1 MQTKTLFT
9 LALAMVFAI
18 QPSLSLA
25 MDGENMKKKHP
36 YVFHLVQADLWE
48 AAKTTPDGIY
58 YPPTYK
64 QDGFTHGTANP
75 EKLLTVA
82 NHFYQGV
89 VGDWLCLRMSV
100 DSLRATGVETVFEGT
115 APVGD
120 KSADFEGSNEE
131 LYPHILGGIS
141 PDAVISTHK
150 VIRTKHDNRSHHGCT
165 NTPQRS
171 VITAQ
176 NKSRCMKV
184 NPITEAL
191 THLKKQPNT

>member
-1 MQTKTLFT
+1 MSIGDIGKIMQLKIQLTFV
-9 LALAMVFAI
+9 LASVFATL
-18 QPSLSLA
+18 PWMNVA
-25 MDGENMKKKHP
+25 ADGENMKEQHP
-36 YVFHLVQADLWE
+36 YVFHLIQADLWE

-150 VIRTKHDNRSHHGCT
+150 VIRTNDGEFISIKG
-165 NTPQRS
+165 
-171 VITAQ
+171 VA
-176 NKSRCMKV
+176 
-184 NPITEAL
+184 E
-191 THLKKQPNT
+191 

>member
-36 YVFHLVQADLWE
+36 YVFHLIQADLWE
-48 AAKTTPDGIY
+48 AARSSSGGIY

-89 VGDWLCLRMSV
+89 AGKWLCLRMSV
-100 DSLRATGVETVFEGT
+100 DSLKATGVETVFEGT

-120 KSADFEGSNEE
+120 TPADFEGSNEE

-141 PDAVISTHK
+141 PEAVLSTHQ
-150 VIRTKHDNRSHHGCT
+150 VIRTQGGEF
-165 NTPQRS
+165 
-171 VITAQ
+171 IA
-176 NKSRCMKV
+176 
-184 NPITEAL
+184 IEGIAE
-191 THLKKQPNT
+191 